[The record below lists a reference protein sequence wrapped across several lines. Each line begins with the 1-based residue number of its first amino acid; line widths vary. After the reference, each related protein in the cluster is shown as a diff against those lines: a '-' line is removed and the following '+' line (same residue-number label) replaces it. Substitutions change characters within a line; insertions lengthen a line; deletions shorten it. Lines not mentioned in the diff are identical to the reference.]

1 MYVENLTEVE
11 VKSTEEAYEALVKG
25 DRNRRRAQ
33 TVLNHE
39 SSRSHSIFNIRLVQV
54 SQIREVLSRLCAGLR
69 ISPLPL
75 SSGFGFECCPFLHS
89 FLLFLL
95 FLLSLI
101 TNIFFPPAQV

>member
-1 MYVENLTEVE
+1 MMYVENLTEIE

-54 SQIREVLSRLCAGLR
+54 GDSGKTFSKWLLGLFVLDFSLLRLK
-69 ISPLPL
+69 
-75 SSGFGFECCPFLHS
+75 F
-89 FLLFLL
+89 
-95 FLLSLI
+95 
-101 TNIFFPPAQV
+101 V

>member
-1 MYVENLTEVE
+1 MYVENLTEIE

-54 SQIREVLSRLCAGLR
+54 ENIWLVSCRKVIMKFSYYRTVSSVDCSG
-69 ISPLPL
+69 SPLQ
-75 SSGFGFECCPFLHS
+75 
-89 FLLFLL
+89 
-95 FLLSLI
+95 
-101 TNIFFPPAQV
+101 FFYIN